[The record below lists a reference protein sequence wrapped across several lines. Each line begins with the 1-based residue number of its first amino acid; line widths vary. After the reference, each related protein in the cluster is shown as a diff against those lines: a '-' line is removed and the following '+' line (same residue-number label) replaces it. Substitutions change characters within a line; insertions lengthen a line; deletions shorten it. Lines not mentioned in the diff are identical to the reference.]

1 MSDWG
6 PLPDQTR
13 PSLTGPVLVALEG
26 RLHDVAQQTIDAV
39 VVEVPGYRGNLDDAA
54 PAVLAQ
60 AVEGALSGFLALAA
74 ADQDPSAPLAPAL
87 QGAFALG
94 RGEARRGRP
103 MDALL
108 AAYRVGARVS
118 WRGLAGAAVDAG
130 LPADEVVLFAE
141 LVFAYIDA
149 LSAAS
154 VAGHA
159 DELAVAGRARQRNLE
174 RLGHGLVVG
183 APADALHAAAQRAQW
198 APPATLIAVVLPES
212 RVADVLARID
222 PRTLQP
228 VDDIPDLEP
237 GEAVLL
243 VPDPDARFHAGLA
256 RGLGADSAGADGGV
270 AGGGG
275 GSAVIGPVRPWLEA
289 SGSYQRAI
297 RAWRLG
303 LAGAPG
309 AATGSAPGSL
319 GRIIDTEEVLP
330 ELLVAADPAALADL
344 RARALAP
351 LADLRPAVAERLTET
366 LRAWLLHRGRRD
378 EVAAALF
385 VHPQTVRYR
394 MGQLRELFGDT
405 LDDPRVTLELTL
417 ALTLPPPTQ
426 NHQPPHPP
434 SPHPPSPHPPGP
446 STAAP
451 SAHR

>member
-6 PLPDQTR
+6 PLPEQPR
-13 PSLTGPVLVALEG
+13 PSLDGPVLAALQG
-26 RLHDVAQQTIDAV
+26 RLREVAQQTIDAV
-39 VVEVPGYRGNLDDAA
+39 AEEVPGYRGTLDGAA
-54 PAVLAQ
+54 QAILAQ
-60 AVEGALSGFLALAA
+60 AVEGALSGFLSLAA
-74 ADQDPSAPLAPAL
+74 ADEDPSAPLAPAL

-94 RGEARRGRP
+94 QGEARRGRT

-130 LPADEVVLFAE
+130 LPADEVVRFAE

-159 DELAVAGRARQRNLE
+159 EELAVADRMRQRNLE
-174 RLGHGLVVG
+174 RLGHGLLVG
-183 APADALHAAAQRAQW
+183 APPDSLVAAAQRAGW
-198 APPATLIAVVLPES
+198 TPPAALMAVVLPEA

-222 PRTLQP
+222 SRTLQP
-228 VDDIPDLEP
+228 VDDIPGLES
-237 GEAVLL
+237 GESVLL

-256 RGLGADSAGADGGV
+256 RGLGGDG
-270 AGGGG
+270 
-275 GSAVIGPVRPWLEA
+275 AVIGPIRPWLQA
-289 SGSYQRAI
+289 VGSYQRAL

-303 LAGAPG
+303 LAGSPHAGTGASGTASGAGAGSTGAP
-309 AATGSAPGSL
+309 P
-319 GRIIDTEEVLP
+319 RIVDTEEVLP

-351 LADLRPAVAERLTET
+351 LADLSPAVAARLTET

-378 EVAAALF
+378 DVAATLF

-394 MGQLRELFGDT
+394 MGQVRELFGDS

-417 ALTLPPPTQ
+417 ALTLPPD
-426 NHQPPHPP
+426 PP
-434 SPHPPSPHPPGP
+434 
-446 STAAP
+446 AP
-451 SAHR
+451 

>member
-1 MSDWG
+1 MAEWS
-6 PLPDQTR
+6 PLPEQTR
-13 PSLTGPVLVALEG
+13 PNLTGPVLVALQA

-39 VVEVPGYRGNLDDAA
+39 AQEVPGYRGTLDEAA
-54 PAVLAQ
+54 QAILAQ
-60 AVEGALSGFLALAA
+60 AVELALSGFLSLAA

-94 RGEARRGRP
+94 QGEARRGRP

-108 AAYRVGARVS
+108 SAYRVGARVS

-159 DELAVAGRARQRNLE
+159 EELAVADRVRQRNLG
-174 RLGHGLVVG
+174 RLAHGLLVG
-183 APADALHAAAQRAQW
+183 APADQLQGAAQRADW
-198 APPATLIAVVLPES
+198 TPPTGVMAVVLPEA
-212 RVADVLARID
+212 RAADVLARID

-228 VDDIPDLEP
+228 VDDIPGLDP
-237 GEAVLL
+237 GVTVLL

-256 RGLGADSAGADGGV
+256 RGLGGEG
-270 AGGGG
+270 
-275 GSAVIGPVRPWLEA
+275 AVIGPVRPWLEA
-289 SGSYQRAI
+289 SSSFQRAL

-303 LAGAPG
+303 LAGAAHG
-309 AATGSAPGSL
+309 APRVTGSTTGTGTSTAS
-319 GRIIDTEEVLP
+319 RVVDTEEVLP
-330 ELLVAADPAALADL
+330 ELLVAADLAALADL

-351 LADLRPAVAERLTET
+351 LAGLRPAVRARLVET

-394 MGQLRELFGDT
+394 MGQVREAFGDA

-417 ALTLPPPTQ
+417 ALTLPPATTE
-426 NHQPPHPP
+426 PP
-434 SPHPPSPHPPGP
+434 
-446 STAAP
+446 AAP
-451 SAHR
+451 PTT

>member
-6 PLPDQTR
+6 PLPKQPR
-13 PSLTGPVLVALEG
+13 PSLTGPVLVALQG

-39 VVEVPGYRGNLDDAA
+39 VQEVPGYRGTLDEAA
-54 PAVLAQ
+54 QAVLAQ

-94 RGEARRGRP
+94 QGEARRGRP

-130 LPADEVVLFAE
+130 LPADDVVLFAE

-159 DELAVAGRARQRNLE
+159 EELAVADRARQRHLE
-174 RLGHGLVVG
+174 RLGHGLLVG
-183 APADALHAAAQRAQW
+183 APPDSLVAAAQRAEW
-198 APPATLIAVVLPES
+198 TPPAALMAVVLPEA

-222 PRTLQP
+222 SRTLQP
-228 VDDIPDLEP
+228 VDDIPGLES
-237 GEAVLL
+237 GESVLL

-256 RGLGADSAGADGGV
+256 RGLGGEG
-270 AGGGG
+270 
-275 GSAVIGPVRPWLEA
+275 AVIGPTRPWLQA
-289 SGSYQRAI
+289 VGSYQRAL

-303 LAGAPG
+303 LAGSRHAGAGASGTASAASAGASGAPV
-309 AATGSAPGSL
+309 
-319 GRIIDTEEVLP
+319 RIVDTEEVLP

-351 LADLRPAVAERLTET
+351 LADLSPAVAARLTET

-378 EVAAALF
+378 DVAATLF

-394 MGQLRELFGDT
+394 MGQVRELFGDS

-417 ALTLPPPTQ
+417 ALTLPPG
-426 NHQPPHPP
+426 
-434 SPHPPSPHPPGP
+434 SPATDPLP
-446 STAAP
+446 AP
-451 SAHR
+451 

>member
-6 PLPDQTR
+6 PLPEQPR
-13 PSLTGPVLVALEG
+13 PSLDGPVLAALQG
-26 RLHDVAQQTIDAV
+26 RLREVAQQTIDAV
-39 VVEVPGYRGNLDDAA
+39 AEEVPGYRGTLDGAA
-54 PAVLAQ
+54 QAILAQ
-60 AVEGALSGFLALAA
+60 AVEGALSGFLSLAA

-94 RGEARRGRP
+94 QGEARRGRT

-130 LPADEVVLFAE
+130 LPADEVVRFAE

-159 DELAVAGRARQRNLE
+159 EELAVADRMRQRNLE
-174 RLGHGLVVG
+174 RLGHGLLVG
-183 APADALHAAAQRAQW
+183 APPDSLVAAAQRAGW
-198 APPATLIAVVLPES
+198 TPPAALMAVVLPEA

-222 PRTLQP
+222 SRTLQP
-228 VDDIPDLEP
+228 VDDIPGLEA
-237 GEAVLL
+237 GESVLL

-256 RGLGADSAGADGGV
+256 RGLGGDG
-270 AGGGG
+270 
-275 GSAVIGPVRPWLEA
+275 AVIGPIRPWLQA
-289 SGSYQRAI
+289 VGSYQRAL

-303 LAGAPG
+303 LAGSPHAGTGASGTASGAGAGSTGAP
-309 AATGSAPGSL
+309 A
-319 GRIIDTEEVLP
+319 RIVDTEEVLP

-351 LADLRPAVAERLTET
+351 LADLSPAVAARLTET

-378 EVAAALF
+378 DVAAALF

-394 MGQLRELFGDT
+394 MGQVRELFGDS

-417 ALTLPPPTQ
+417 ALTLPPD
-426 NHQPPHPP
+426 PP
-434 SPHPPSPHPPGP
+434 
-446 STAAP
+446 AP
-451 SAHR
+451 

>member
-1 MSDWG
+1 MSDWS
-6 PLPDQTR
+6 PLPEQPR
-13 PSLTGPVLVALEG
+13 PSLTGPVLAAMQG
-26 RLHDVAQQTIDAV
+26 RLHEVAQQTIDAV
-39 VVEVPGYRGNLDDAA
+39 AQEVPGYRGALDDTAQA
-54 PAVLAQ
+54 ILAQ
-60 AVEGALSGFLALAA
+60 AVELALSGFLSLAA
-74 ADQDPSAPLAPAL
+74 AEQDPSAPLAPAL

-118 WRGLAGAAVDAG
+118 WRGLASAAVEAG
-130 LPADEVVLFAE
+130 LPADEVVVFAE

-159 DELAVAGRARQRNLE
+159 DELAVADRMRQRNLE
-174 RLGHGLVVG
+174 RLGHGLLTG
-183 APADALHAAAQRAQW
+183 APVDALQAAAHRADW
-198 APPATLIAVVLPES
+198 TPPAGLVAVVLPES

-228 VDDIPDLEP
+228 VDDLPGLET
-237 GEAVLL
+237 GESVLL

-256 RGLGADSAGADGGV
+256 RGLGGAGAV
-270 AGGGG
+270 
-275 GSAVIGPVRPWLEA
+275 VGPLRPWLEA
-289 SGSYQRAI
+289 GGSYQRAL

-303 LAGAPG
+303 LAGSTDG
-309 AATGSAPGSL
+309 GSAPGSAGGPGADRT
-319 GRIIDTEEVLP
+319 GRVIDTEDVLP
-330 ELLVAADPAALADL
+330 ELVVAADPAALADL

-351 LADLRPAVAERLTET
+351 LAELRPAVAARLTET

-378 EVAAALF
+378 DVAAALF

-394 MGQLRELFGDT
+394 MGQVRELFGDA

-417 ALTLPPPTQ
+417 ALTV
-426 NHQPPHPP
+426 
-434 SPHPPSPHPPGP
+434 PPGP
-446 STAAP
+446 GPART
-451 SAHR
+451 

>member
-1 MSDWG
+1 MSEWR
-6 PLPDQTR
+6 PLPQQTR
-13 PSLTGPVLVALEG
+13 PSLSGPVLEALQG
-26 RLHDVAQQTIDAV
+26 GLHEVAQQTIDAV
-39 VVEVPGYRGNLDDAA
+39 AQEVPDYRGTLDDAA
-54 PAVLAQ
+54 QAILAQ

-94 RGEARRGRP
+94 QGEARRGRP

-159 DELAVAGRARQRNLE
+159 EELAVADRLRQRNLE
-174 RLGHGLVVG
+174 RLARGLLLG
-183 APADALHAAAQRAQW
+183 APADQVQAAAERAEW
-198 APPATLIAVVLPES
+198 TPPIGLIAVVLPES

-222 PRTLQP
+222 SRTLQP
-228 VDDIPDLEP
+228 VDDIPGLES
-237 GEAVLL
+237 GVTALL

-256 RGLGADSAGADGGV
+256 RGLGGDG
-270 AGGGG
+270 
-275 GSAVIGPVRPWLEA
+275 AVIGPVRPWLEA
-289 SGSYQRAI
+289 SGSFQRAL

-303 LAGAPG
+303 LAAGAPTSGTG
-309 AATGSAPGSL
+309 AGPGTSVH
-319 GRIIDTEEVLP
+319 GRVIDTEEVLP
-330 ELLVAADPAALADL
+330 ELLVGADPEALADL

-351 LADLRPAVAERLTET
+351 LAELRPAVAARLIET
-366 LRAWLLHRGRRD
+366 LRAWLLYRGRRD
-378 EVAAALF
+378 DVAAALF

-394 MGQLRELFGDT
+394 MGQVRELFGDA

-417 ALTLPPPTQ
+417 ALTLPPGP
-426 NHQPPHPP
+426 PAADPHPTP
-434 SPHPPSPHPPGP
+434 
-446 STAAP
+446 
-451 SAHR
+451 

>member
-1 MSDWG
+1 MSEWG
-6 PLPDQTR
+6 PLPEQPR
-13 PSLTGPVLVALEG
+13 PSLDGPVLAALQG
-26 RLHDVAQQTIDAV
+26 RLHEVAQQTIDAV
-39 VVEVPGYRGNLDDAA
+39 AEEVPGYRGTLDDAA
-54 PAVLAQ
+54 QAILAQ
-60 AVEGALSGFLALAA
+60 AVEGALSGFLSLAA

-94 RGEARRGRP
+94 QGEARRGRT

-130 LPADEVVLFAE
+130 LPADEVVRFAE

-159 DELAVAGRARQRNLE
+159 EELAVADRVRQRNLE
-174 RLGHGLVVG
+174 RLGHGLLAG
-183 APADALHAAAQRAQW
+183 APPDSLVAAAQRAEW
-198 APPATLIAVVLPES
+198 TPPAGLVAVVLPEA

-222 PRTLQP
+222 SRTLQP
-228 VDDIPDLEP
+228 VDDIPGLES
-237 GEAVLL
+237 GESVLL
-243 VPDPDARFHAGLA
+243 VPDPDARFRAGLA
-256 RGLGADSAGADGGV
+256 RGLGGDG
-270 AGGGG
+270 
-275 GSAVIGPVRPWLEA
+275 AVIGPIRPWLHA
-289 SGSYQRAI
+289 SGSYERAL

-303 LAGAPG
+303 LAGAPPGGVGFAGTGGG
-309 AATGSAPGSL
+309 AGARAGAGAGAGATGAGTGLRAGAPA
-319 GRIIDTEEVLP
+319 RIVDTEEVLP

-351 LADLRPAVAERLTET
+351 LADLRPAVAARLTET

-378 EVAAALF
+378 EAAAALF

-394 MGQLRELFGDT
+394 MGQVRELFGDS

-417 ALTLPPPTQ
+417 ALTLPPD
-426 NHQPPHPP
+426 PP
-434 SPHPPSPHPPGP
+434 
-446 STAAP
+446 AP
-451 SAHR
+451 

>member
-1 MSDWG
+1 MSDWS
-6 PLPDQTR
+6 PLPEQTR
-13 PSLTGPVLVALEG
+13 PSLTGPVLVALQG

-39 VVEVPGYRGNLDDAA
+39 VHEVPGYRGTLDGAA
-54 PAVLAQ
+54 QAVLAQ

-130 LPADEVVLFAE
+130 LPADEVVRFAE

-159 DELAVAGRARQRNLE
+159 DELAVADRMRQRNLE
-174 RLGHGLVVG
+174 RLAHGLLVG
-183 APADALHAAAQRAQW
+183 APSDQLQAAALRAEW
-198 APPATLIAVVLPES
+198 TPPAGLMAVVLPEA

-222 PRTLQP
+222 SRTLQP
-228 VDDIPDLEP
+228 VDDIPGLDS
-237 GEAVLL
+237 GESVLL

-256 RGLGADSAGADGGV
+256 RGLGGDGAV
-270 AGGGG
+270 
-275 GSAVIGPVRPWLEA
+275 VGPIRPWLEA
-289 SGSYQRAI
+289 SSSYQRAL

-303 LAGAPG
+303 LAGSPTGASRTTGAGAGAGAPG
-309 AATGSAPGSL
+309 AGAGAGTEGGAGAQGAAAGAGAQGA
-319 GRIIDTEEVLP
+319 GRVIDTEEVLP
-330 ELLVAADPAALADL
+330 ELLVAADPSALADL

-351 LADLRPAVAERLTET
+351 LAELRPAAAARLTET

-378 EVAAALF
+378 DVAAALF

-394 MGQLRELFGDT
+394 MGQVRELFGES

-417 ALTLPPPTQ
+417 ALTLPTATPA
-426 NHQPPHPP
+426 PHPTP
-434 SPHPPSPHPPGP
+434 
-446 STAAP
+446 
-451 SAHR
+451 

>member
-1 MSDWG
+1 MAEWSS
-6 PLPDQTR
+6 LPDQTR
-13 PSLTGPVLVALEG
+13 PDLTGPVLAALQA

-39 VVEVPGYRGNLDDAA
+39 AQEVPGYRGALDDSAQA
-54 PAVLAQ
+54 ILAQ
-60 AVEGALSGFLALAA
+60 AVELALSGFLSLAA

-94 RGEARRGRP
+94 QGEARRGRP

-159 DELAVAGRARQRNLE
+159 EELAVADRLRQRHLE
-174 RLGHGLVVG
+174 RLAHGLLIG
-183 APADALHAAAQRAQW
+183 APADQVQAAAQRAEW
-198 APPATLIAVVLPES
+198 AHPVGLIAVVLPES

-222 PRTLQP
+222 SRTLQP
-228 VDDIPDLEP
+228 VDDIPGLDP
-237 GEAVLL
+237 GVTVLL

-256 RGLGADSAGADGGV
+256 RGLAGEG
-270 AGGGG
+270 
-275 GSAVIGPVRPWLEA
+275 AVIGPVRPWLEA
-289 SGSYQRAI
+289 SDSFQRAL
-297 RAWRLG
+297 RGWNLG
-303 LAGAPG
+303 LAGAALG
-309 AATGSAPGSL
+309 AAQTTGTRAGPGTAVH
-319 GRIIDTEEVLP
+319 GRVVDTEEVLP
-330 ELLVAADPAALADL
+330 ELLVGADPAALADL

-351 LADLRPAVAERLTET
+351 LAGLRPAVRARLIET
-366 LRAWLLHRGRRD
+366 LRAWLLYRGRRD
-378 EVAAALF
+378 DVANALF

-394 MGQLRELFGDT
+394 MGQVRELFGDS

-417 ALTLPPPTQ
+417 ALTLPPGSPATE
-426 NHQPPHPP
+426 PHD
-434 SPHPPSPHPPGP
+434 
-446 STAAP
+446 AP
-451 SAHR
+451 

>member
-1 MSDWG
+1 MSDWK
-6 PLPDQTR
+6 PLTEQVR
-13 PSLTGPVLVALEG
+13 PSLTGPVLVALQG

-39 VVEVPGYRGNLDDAA
+39 AQEVPGYRGTLDEGAQA
-54 PAVLAQ
+54 ILAQ
-60 AVEGALSGFLALAA
+60 AVELALSGFLSLAA

-94 RGEARRGRP
+94 QGEARLGRP

-118 WRGLAGAAVDAG
+118 WRGLAGAAVEAG

-159 DELAVAGRARQRNLE
+159 DELAVSDRARQRNLE
-174 RLGHGLVVG
+174 RLGHGLLTG
-183 APADALHAAAQRAQW
+183 APADSLLAAAQRAQW
-198 APPATLIAVVLPES
+198 TPPGTLIAVVLPES

-228 VDDIPDLEP
+228 VDDIPGLEP
-237 GEAVLL
+237 GDAVLL

-256 RGLGADSAGADGGV
+256 RGLGGSGAV
-270 AGGGG
+270 
-275 GSAVIGPVRPWLEA
+275 VGPIRPWLEA
-289 SGSYQRAI
+289 SGSYQRAL

-303 LAGAPG
+303 LAGAASGSPDGSSPG
-309 AATGSAPGSL
+309 APDS
-319 GRIIDTEEVLP
+319 GRIVDTEEVLP
-330 ELLVAADPAALADL
+330 ELVVAADPAALADL
-344 RARALAP
+344 RTRALAP
-351 LADLRPAVAERLTET
+351 LADLRPAVADRLTET
-366 LRAWLLHRGRRD
+366 LREWLLHRGRRD
-378 EVAAALF
+378 DVAAALF

-394 MGQLRELFGDT
+394 MGQVRALYGDA

-417 ALTLPPPTQ
+417 ALTLPSPPDA
-426 NHQPPHPP
+426 
-434 SPHPPSPHPPGP
+434 GP
-446 STAAP
+446 AA
-451 SAHR
+451 

>member
-1 MSDWG
+1 MSEWR
-6 PLPDQTR
+6 PLPEQTR
-13 PSLTGPVLVALEG
+13 PSLSGPVLLALQG

-39 VVEVPGYRGNLDDAA
+39 VQEVPGYRGTLDDAA
-54 PAVLAQ
+54 QAILAR

-94 RGEARRGRP
+94 QGEARRGRP

-108 AAYRVGARVS
+108 SAYRVGARVS
-118 WRGLAGAAVDAG
+118 WRGLAGAAVEAG

-159 DELAVAGRARQRNLE
+159 EELALAGRVRQRNLE
-174 RLGHGLVVG
+174 RLAHGLLVG
-183 APADALHAAAQRAQW
+183 APADQLQVAAQRAQW
-198 APPATLIAVVLPES
+198 TPPAGLMAVVLGES

-228 VDDIPDLEP
+228 VDDIPGLDS
-237 GEAVLL
+237 GVTVLL

-256 RGLGADSAGADGGV
+256 RGLAGD
-270 AGGGG
+270 
-275 GSAVIGPVRPWLEA
+275 SAVIGPVRPWLEA
-289 SGSYQRAI
+289 GGSFQRAL

-303 LAGAPG
+303 LAGPPLGALRASGTSAGPG
-309 AATGSAPGSL
+309 ASGP
-319 GRIIDTEEVLP
+319 GRIVDTEEVLP
-330 ELLVAADPAALADL
+330 ELLVAADPAGLADL

-351 LADLRPAVAERLTET
+351 LAGLRPAVRVRLVET
-366 LRAWLLHRGRRD
+366 LRAWLLYRGRRD
-378 EVAAALF
+378 DVAAALF

-394 MGQLRELFGDT
+394 MGQVREAFGDS

-417 ALTLPPPTQ
+417 ALTLPPEVPPNSHPT
-426 NHQPPHPP
+426 P
-434 SPHPPSPHPPGP
+434 
-446 STAAP
+446 
-451 SAHR
+451 

>member
-1 MSDWG
+1 MSDWK
-6 PLPDQTR
+6 PLPEQVR
-13 PSLTGPVLVALEG
+13 PNLTGPVLVAMQG

-39 VVEVPGYRGNLDDAA
+39 AQEVPGYRGSLDEAA
-54 PAVLAQ
+54 QAILAQ
-60 AVEGALSGFLALAA
+60 AVELALSGFLSLAA

-94 RGEARRGRP
+94 QGEARLGRP

-108 AAYRVGARVS
+108 SAYRVGARVS

-159 DELAVAGRARQRNLE
+159 DELAVADRVRQRSLE
-174 RLGHGLVVG
+174 RLAHGLLIG
-183 APADALHAAAQRAQW
+183 SPADSLQAAAQRAEW
-198 APPATLIAVVLPES
+198 TPPNVLLAVVLPEA

-228 VDDIPDLEP
+228 VDDIPGLEP

-243 VPDPDARFHAGLA
+243 VPDPDGRFHDGLA
-256 RGLGADSAGADGGV
+256 RGLDGAGAV
-270 AGGGG
+270 
-275 GSAVIGPVRPWLEA
+275 VGPVRPWIEA
-289 SGSYQRAI
+289 RASFE
-297 RAWRLG
+297 RALRGWRLG
-303 LAGAPG
+303 LAGPDRS
-309 AATGSAPGSL
+309 TAPGSARGS
-319 GRIIDTEEVLP
+319 GRIVDTEQVLP
-330 ELLVAADPAALADL
+330 ELLVAADLAALADL
-344 RARALAP
+344 QARALAP
-351 LADLRPAVAERLTET
+351 LADLRPAVADRLIET

-394 MGQLRELFGDT
+394 MGQVRALYGDA

-417 ALTLPPPTQ
+417 ALTLPATE
-426 NHQPPHPP
+426 
-434 SPHPPSPHPPGP
+434 
-446 STAAP
+446 AP
-451 SAHR
+451 VAGGL